1 MKILNMN
8 AIHLFNIN
16 NNNIN
21 DSFTASVHAMTTTTT
36 SYILSTIEP
45 QNVNTMSN
53 LDDNDRSNDHKMIK
67 LNTDTSP
74 SLVNLS
80 SLSKSLDMERN
91 LMVNL
96 GECVIAIHTYIH
108 NN

>member
-1 MKILNMN
+1 MT
-8 AIHLFNIN
+8 HLQH
-16 NNNIN
+16 
-21 DSFTASVHAMTTTTT
+21 SVHAMTTTTT

-45 QNVNTMSN
+45 QNVNTMS
-53 LDDNDRSNDHKMIK
+53 DDNDRSNDHKMIK

-96 GECVIAIHTYIH
+96 GECIA
-108 NN
+108 

>member
-1 MKILNMN
+1 MCCIITGTYENSQHDC
-8 AIHLFNIN
+8 HLSIS
-16 NNNIN
+16 IN
-21 DSFTASVHAMTTTTT
+21 DSFTGSVHAMTTTTT

-45 QNVNTMSN
+45 QNTMSN

-96 GECVIAIHTYIH
+96 GEFID
-108 NN
+108 

>member
-1 MKILNMN
+1 MKILNMSL
-8 AIHLFNIN
+8 IHLILF
-16 NNNIN
+16 
-21 DSFTASVHAMTTTTT
+21 SFPLMTNLHHSVHAMTTTTT

-96 GECVIAIHTYIH
+96 GECIA
-108 NN
+108 